1 MQIPPKYIITPEM
14 IELIAKIE
22 SYRMNF
28 GSLEI
33 ASQIKENIQ
42 RKSLLKSSL
51 YSARI
56 EGNPLELS
64 EVSFGKSKDVSKLEV
79 FNIIEASKF
88 IDKNLKTNIVTKE
101 MLLELHKRVLKDINP
116 DAGFFRKEQSAIFN
130 EAGVAIYMPP
140 SPFVISKF
148 IDELLT
154 YINEDIEKFPL
165 IKAFVTHLVFEKIHP
180 FLDGNGRVGRL
191 LISLVLK
198 VKGWDFTLAIP
209 FEEYLDD
216 NRSEY
221 YFYLDQGL
229 KNTDEYLFFMLEA
242 FLSEIEKIREDIKT
256 ESDKKE
262 SVFLPPRQEEI
273 LNIIK
278 EQKIVSFDMVRRRF
292 LKVPERTLRYDLKKL
307 LDKGIIE
314 RSGETKGSYY
324 RVKLTQFD
332 LLK

>member
-1 MQIPPKYIITPEM
+1 MQIPPKYTITPEM

-28 GSLEI
+28 ASLEI
-33 ASQIKENIQ
+33 PSQIKENIQ

-64 EVSFGKSKDVSKLEV
+64 EVSFEKSKEINKLEI
-79 FNIIEASKF
+79 FNIIKASKF
-88 IDKNLKTNIVTKE
+88 IENNIKIGNVTKE
-101 MLLELHKRVLKDINP
+101 MLLKLHELVLKNLNP

-130 EAGVAIYMPP
+130 EAGVAVYMPP
-140 SPFVISKF
+140 SPFAISKF
-148 IDELLT
+148 IDELLA

-165 IKAFVTHLVFEKIHP
+165 IKAFAAHLVFEKIHP

-191 LISLVLK
+191 LISLILK
-198 VKGWDFTLAIP
+198 AKGWDFTFAIP

-216 NRSEY
+216 NRPEY
-221 YFYLDQGL
+221 YFHLDQGL

-278 EQKIVSFDMVRRRF
+278 EQKIVSFDMIRRRF

-307 LDKGIIE
+307 LDKNLIE

-324 RVKLTQFD
+324 RAKST
-332 LLK
+332 